1 MPSHI
6 HSVTKV
12 HRIACIPGDGIGV
25 DITEAAIRVLST
37 LSNTLSGFEF
47 DFTTFDWS
55 SKHYLERGWY
65 MPPDGLEQLKK
76 FDAIYFGAVG
86 WPNVPDHISLWGLI
100 LPIRKSLNQY
110 VNVRPTRVLQG
121 TTSPLSSCAT
131 NPTDLDWMIIREN
144 SEGEYSGQ
152 GGTSHEDSPNAI
164 ATEVSIFTRVGIER
178 IMRFAFET
186 ARSRPR
192 KKLTMVTK
200 SNAQRH
206 GMVLWDKVF
215 YEVAKEYED
224 VETDKMLVD
233 AMTVRMVLQ
242 PKSLDTIV
250 ATNLH
255 ADILSD
261 LAAALSGSIGIAPSS
276 NLDPTRKNPSMFEP
290 IHGSAPDIA
299 GEGIANPVGAFWS
312 AAEMVRWVG
321 EQKAADGLMKAV
333 ENVTARGV
341 KTKDLGGNEDTKGV
355 TNAVC
360 AEIETLFKAT

>member
-6 HSVTKV
+6 HQIAKV

-25 DITEAAIRVLST
+25 DITEAAIQVLTQLAKT
-37 LSNTLSGFEF
+37 LGGFEF
-47 DFTTFDWS
+47 EFTSFDWS
-55 SKHYLERGWY
+55 SKKFLERGWY

-86 WPNVPDHISLWGLI
+86 WPDVPDHISLWGLI
-100 LPIRKSLNQY
+100 LPIRKTLNQY
-110 VNVRPTRVLQG
+110 VNVRPTRILEG
-121 TTSPLSSCAT
+121 TKSPLDGCSR
-131 NPTDLDWMIIREN
+131 DKLDWVIIREN

-152 GGTSHEDSPNAI
+152 GGTSHEDSPHAI

-178 IMRFAFET
+178 IMHFAFET

-224 VETDKMLVD
+224 VEIDKMLVD

-242 PKSLDTIV
+242 PQTMDTIV

-276 NLDPTRKNPSMFEP
+276 NLDPTRANPSMFEP

-299 GEGIANPVGAFWS
+299 GKGIANPVGAFWS

-321 EQKAADGLMKAV
+321 EEKAADGLMKAV

-341 KTKDLGGNEDTKGV
+341 KTRDLGGDENTKGV
-355 TNAVC
+355 TEAVC
-360 AEIETLFKAT
+360 REIESLFSP

>member
-6 HSVTKV
+6 HQVAKV

-25 DITEAAIRVLST
+25 DITEAAIQVLTQLAKT
-37 LSNTLSGFEF
+37 LGGFEF
-47 DFTTFDWS
+47 EFTSFDWS
-55 SKHYLERGWY
+55 SKNFLERGWY
-65 MPPDGLEQLKK
+65 MPPDGLEQLKT

-86 WPNVPDHISLWGLI
+86 WPDVPDHISLWGLI
-100 LPIRKSLNQY
+100 LPIRKTLNQY
-110 VNVRPTRVLQG
+110 VNVRPTRILEG
-121 TTSPLSSCAT
+121 TKSPLDGCSR
-131 NPTDLDWMIIREN
+131 DKLDWVIIREN

-152 GGTSHEDSPNAI
+152 GGTSHDDSPHAI

-178 IMRFAFET
+178 IMRFAFDT

-224 VETDKMLVD
+224 VEIDKMLVD

-242 PKSLDTIV
+242 PQTMDTIV

-276 NLDPTRKNPSMFEP
+276 NLDPTRENPSMFEP

-299 GEGIANPVGAFWS
+299 GKGIANPVGAFWS

-321 EQKAADGLMKAV
+321 EEKAADGLMKAV

-341 KTKDLGGNEDTKGV
+341 KTRDLGGDENTKGV
-355 TNAVC
+355 TEAVC
-360 AEIETLFKAT
+360 REIESLFSS